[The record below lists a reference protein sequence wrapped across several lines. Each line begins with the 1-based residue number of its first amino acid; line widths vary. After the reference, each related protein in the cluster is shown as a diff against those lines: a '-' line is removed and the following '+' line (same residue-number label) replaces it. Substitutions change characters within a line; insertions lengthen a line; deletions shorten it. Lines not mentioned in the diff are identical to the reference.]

1 MQFNRTRHRA
11 MMAMA
16 AAGVLT
22 ALAQSVPAYADTEE
36 TESVSAASLAAL
48 NAGVMDVGIQS
59 AAGNRVVQYANAA
72 WDNKNTNKYEKPMG
86 SNCNF
91 YSSYFGHGCQAW
103 CADFVKF
110 VWKQAGIYSWQSLNS
125 EAGTAARWGKVFN
138 SWHPGTTA
146 GIYPGAA
153 VTYNRSGDPLV
164 DSDHVG
170 IFVGWVNGAPK
181 VISGNFN
188 NQVYKHNLHYGTPI
202 AGWTGV

>member
-1 MQFNRTRHRA
+1 

-16 AAGVLT
+16 ATGILT
-22 ALAQSVPAYADTEE
+22 ALAPSAPALADTEAQ
-36 TESVSAASLAAL
+36 TTSASNVIVA
-48 NAGVMDVGIQS
+48 DVGIRT
-59 AAGNRVVQYANAA
+59 AVGDKVVQAA
-72 WDNKNTNKYEKPMG
+72 YDELNSDHRWETPMG

-91 YSSYFGHGCQAW
+91 YSNRWGKGCQAW
-103 CADFVKF
+103 CADFVKY
-110 VWKQAGIYSWQSLNS
+110 VWKNAGVYAWESLDS
-125 EAGTAARWGKVFN
+125 EAGTTARWGKFFGA
-138 SWHPGTTA
+138 WHWGTA

-153 VTYNRSGDPLV
+153 VTYNTSGDPMV

-188 NQVYKHNLHYGTPI
+188 NQVYKHNLSYGTPI

>member
-1 MQFNRTRHRA
+1 MRFNGNRHRA
-11 MMAMA
+11 IMAMA
-16 AAGVLT
+16 ATGILT
-22 ALAQSVPAYADTEE
+22 ALAPAAPALADEE
-36 TESVSAASLAAL
+36 ASASFSTSNVVVADMGIRTA
-48 NAGVMDVGIQS
+48 VGDK
-59 AAGNRVVQYANAA
+59 VVEAANAE
-72 WDNKNTNKYEKPMG
+72 WSSDHKMETPMG

-91 YSSYFGHGCQAW
+91 YSSRWNKGCQAW
-103 CADFVKF
+103 CADFVKY
-110 VWKQAGIYSWQSLNS
+110 VWKNAGVYAWENLDS
-125 EAGTAARWGKVFN
+125 EAGTTARWGKFFG

-153 VTYNRSGDPLV
+153 VTYNSSGDPLV

-188 NQVYKHNLHYGTPI
+188 DQVYKHNLSYGTPI